1 MVAAMATR
9 TTAAHR
15 CAAPRHYHPCLHLH
29 HLLCPREQLYR
40 HAATRDCG
48 ALPMPRVPAAPAVPQ
63 RSCLH
68 LLQLMPNAPDSAT
81 GMHGQPLPWAA
92 YVVQACCGSCTTP
105 VQIVQSRDT
114 TRCSA
119 GSVPPD
125 CRKCPTRKAST
136 ATISSGSMEPM
147 PPTLL
152 LLLLAAPPEREAL
165 SSCNHR

>member
-105 VQIVQSRDT
+105 VQVVQSRDT

-119 GSVPPD
+119 GMPPD

-152 LLLLAAPPEREAL
+152 LLLLAAPPERDAL